1 MSKLPSPDQVRER
14 LRNLSTK
21 PKDDAPKYDLQ
32 SIHNKALIDFKRVGF
47 TGTAKAQFDE
57 LINPHLQND
66 RVKNLCIGW
75 STRHQSITF
84 SLFDGDGLK
93 THIIRS
99 ATNQT
104 GEPIKWKTYGSKTF
118 TPSKIKSGSD
128 VVFVA
133 SGIGEYILFELMDV
147 SYIAPQSDSVTSGIT
162 PAMIDEVQGK
172 TIIYLQDNDDSGRKL
187 GGKLRELF
195 SESVFVCIDF
205 EHVHD
210 KDLVHGYDFRDFA
223 NWSAVKWDARA
234 WNVIDQM
241 IVREIN
247 YVKEFAKCLNYR
259 MTQGA
264 TS

>member
-1 MSKLPSPDQVRER
+1 MSKLPNPDQVRER

-75 STRHQSITF
+75 STRYQSITF
-84 SLFDGDGLK
+84 SLFDGDVLK

-99 ATNQT
+99 SKNPD
-104 GEPIKWKTYGSKTF
+104 GEIIKWRTYGSKTF

-128 VVFVA
+128 VVFIA

-147 SYIAPQSDSVTSGIT
+147 SYIAPQSDSVTSGISQSR
-162 PAMIDEVQGK
+162 IDEVRGK
-172 TIIYLQDNDDSGRKL
+172 TIIYLQDSDDSGRKL

-223 NWSAVKWDARA
+223 NWSAIKWDARA